1 MNADHRQAIDQ
12 AIELARVGQRA
23 AAYQLLDQV
32 VVEDPANADAWL
44 WLSGVAADPVE
55 QRAALERV
63 LALEPGNSR
72 AQHGLQWLQQRRPEL
87 FTAAP
92 PAPPAATAAPA
103 PTTYETTQF
112 VPLEPESVAPA
123 PPAEPVETSAATAR
137 MEVVRP
143 AEYDSPQPVEYAR
156 TFADPRGAAASHSSL
171 DEEFRCPH
179 CGELAGPDDA
189 QCPRCQGS
197 LIVALDRSLAARLS
211 RALLVLLWLV
221 GAGAAIFG
229 TVWLLGEAQQLEA
242 ATSGIDQLFGA
253 VGLPAAPNLLG
264 SALSWIGLGLGGLAL
279 VALLMALALFRRW
292 RPAFV
297 LHLLLAVVL
306 SAAAIG
312 LLVWVVPMSS
322 SANPI
327 ASYAASIGSTV
338 GGGLLAFG
346 LVQLLLG
353 YASRREFFPR
363 RTRLRLPDQ
372 MLAGSEHFRLGTR
385 YLDRGWRWAA
395 AREFERAAAAEPQT
409 LKYRRALADVY
420 ASMGDHLRARD
431 ELRASLNF
439 APDTSRRGRA
449 GALAED
455 GQRERK

>member
-1 MNADHRQAIDQ
+1 
-12 AIELARVGQRA
+12 
-23 AAYQLLDQV
+23 LDQV

-63 LALEPGNSR
+63 LALDPGNGR
-72 AQHGLQWLQQRRPEL
+72 AQHGLQWLQQRRPEI
-87 FTAAP
+87 FNAAP
-92 PAPPAATAAPA
+92 PAPAAA
-103 PTTYETTQF
+103 TYETTQF
-112 VPLEPESVAPA
+112 APLEPEPVAPA
-123 PPAEPVETSAATAR
+123 PPAEPVVTSAATARMEAVQPPETSAATAR
-137 MEVVRP
+137 MVAVRP
-143 AEYDSPQPVEYAR
+143 AEYDSPQPVEYTR
-156 TFADPRGAAASHSSL
+156 TFVDPRGAAASHSSL

-179 CGELAGPDDA
+179 CGELAGPDDP

-197 LIVALDRSLAARLS
+197 LIVALDRSGAARLS

-253 VGLPAAPNLLG
+253 VGLPATPNLLG
-264 SALSWIGLGLGGLAL
+264 SALSWTGLGLGGLAL
-279 VALLMALALFRRW
+279 AALLMALALFRRW

-297 LHLLLAVVL
+297 LHLLLAVIL
-306 SAAAIG
+306 TAAAIG
-312 LLVWVVPMSS
+312 LLVWVVPMAS

-327 ASYAASIGSTV
+327 ASYAGSIGSTV

-455 GQRERK
+455 VQRERK